1 MVVVVVV
8 AVSVVDGRYF
18 AAAKI
23 RVFCGAFRAGL
34 TTEDTESTE
43 EEKGGGDFFRSGGE
57 GGCNGCKI
65 FFKFSVE

>member
-1 MVVVVVV
+1 MIFCVVVVVV

-43 EEKGGGDFFRSGGE
+43 GE
-57 GGCNGCKI
+57 
-65 FFKFSVE
+65 